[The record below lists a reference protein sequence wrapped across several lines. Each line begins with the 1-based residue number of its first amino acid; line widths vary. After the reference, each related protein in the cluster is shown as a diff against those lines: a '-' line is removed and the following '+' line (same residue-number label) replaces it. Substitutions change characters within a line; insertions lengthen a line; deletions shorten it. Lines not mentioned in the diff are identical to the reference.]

1 MGNHPGLVALNPVT
15 SVLLSS
21 RQGETD
27 RQKRKEQCGHRG
39 RISPGASCQMSGF
52 QTPQLRNTLLL
63 LRATSLWLLARVASG
78 NEHNPIL
85 QTKKPRCKADETC
98 PGSPWGSVGGHQAAW
113 RGGGGAVTRL
123 TSQSSHSPD
132 RQFLLTLE
140 SSSPGRCY

>member
-52 QTPQLRNTLLL
+52 QTPQLREH
-63 LRATSLWLLARVASG
+63 VAAFAS
-78 NEHNPIL
+78 
-85 QTKKPRCKADETC
+85 
-98 PGSPWGSVGGHQAAW
+98 HQL
-113 RGGGGAVTRL
+113 VVI
-123 TSQSSHSPD
+123 S
-132 RQFLLTLE
+132 
-140 SSSPGRCY
+140 